1 VADSIWHGTALRHST
16 RSTNSNSHCLQNFYK
31 SVTQYGRSRSV
42 PSLTPTLTS
51 RHHHSTCSLAQIQRL
66 VKTYDLSISSSCWT
80 AVDGVQSL
88 SVGIS
93 DGAESSSSAVCD
105 LNTNRGAAATRSP
118 IRRNGDRRN
127 AARRRDHTRTEG
139 SGWTRRR
146 IEEDRRRQRR
156 AKRTAPEEDRRR
168 GRGHSQVP

>member
-1 VADSIWHGTALRHST
+1 MRLEPPLFLLELKPVVIRQRPASPQPAEGCRKLTPPLDIVADSIWHGTALRHST
-16 RSTNSNSHCLQNFYK
+16 RSTNSNSHRLQNFYK

-66 VKTYDLSISSSCWT
+66 VVTDPSISSSCWT
-80 AVDGVQSL
+80 AVNGVQSL

-118 IRRNGDRRN
+118 MRRNGDRRN
-127 AARRRDHTRTEG
+127 AAC
-139 SGWTRRR
+139 
-146 IEEDRRRQRR
+146 
-156 AKRTAPEEDRRR
+156 
-168 GRGHSQVP
+168 

>member
-1 VADSIWHGTALRHST
+1 MLVALGNTVHGSKCLSGFVADSIWHGTALRHST
-16 RSTNSNSHCLQNFYK
+16 RSTNSNSHRLQNFYK

-66 VKTYDLSISSSCWT
+66 VVTDPSIPSSCWT
-80 AVDGVQSL
+80 AVNGVQSL

-118 IRRNGDRRN
+118 MRRNGDRRN
-127 AARRRDHTRTEG
+127 AAR
-139 SGWTRRR
+139 
-146 IEEDRRRQRR
+146 
-156 AKRTAPEEDRRR
+156 
-168 GRGHSQVP
+168 